1 MNTKSILFYTIVLI
15 SLNESSGFVP
25 GYPTKHIS
33 LSPEVKLPSTRSIPS
48 IKPLMFSSIPTTT
61 LNALKSS
68 ASSNDAP
75 STTNKLDSILSKL
88 TSAFPFFV
96 LGSAILGLTKPSTLQ
111 WTNQGTLISWMLA
124 SVMCATGLTLEK
136 KDFTNV
142 LSNDFAAV
150 PAGVLCQFM
159 IMPLAAWT
167 IGRSLLLPLPDYG
180 PSLFLGIAL
189 VGCSPGGTASNLVS
203 LIAKADVALSV
214 LLTSCSTI
222 LAAVVTPLLVKV
234 LVGNAIQ
241 VSGWTLCGATAR
253 VILLPVFMGMIVNA
267 KAPNLASKVS
277 RFTPFASVV
286 LVALICGGVVS
297 QNASMF
303 LSSKALLPLIVG
315 SVLMLH
321 CVGFTMGYFVPK
333 LGLKF
338 SEVTSRTISI
348 ETGMQNSALAVVLAR
363 SIGASPVASLP
374 GALSATVHSCLG
386 SILAGYWHSK
396 RKGDSTT
403 NSKDSK
409 DFTNSPEDDY
419 PELMI

>member
-1 MNTKSILFYTIVLI
+1 
-15 SLNESSGFVP
+15 
-25 GYPTKHIS
+25 
-33 LSPEVKLPSTRSIPS
+33 
-48 IKPLMFSSIPTTT
+48 
-61 LNALKSS
+61 
-68 ASSNDAP
+68 
-75 STTNKLDSILSKL
+75 
-88 TSAFPFFV
+88 
-96 LGSAILGLTKPSTLQ
+96 
-111 WTNQGTLISWMLA
+111 
-124 SVMCATGLTLEK
+124 MCATGLTLEK
-136 KDFTNV
+136 KDFTKV
-142 LSNDFAAV
+142 LSTDFAAV

-159 IMPLAAWT
+159 IMPLASWA

-214 LLTSCSTI
+214 ILTSCSTI
-222 LAAVVTPLLVKV
+222 LAAIVTPLLVKV

-241 VSGWTLCGATAR
+241 VSGWTLCEATAR
-253 VILLPVFMGMIVNA
+253 VILLPVLMGMIVNA
-267 KAPNLASKVS
+267 KLPNLSSKVS

-286 LVALICGGVVS
+286 LVSLICGGVVA

-321 CVGFTMGYFVPK
+321 IVGFVMGYFVPK

-396 RKGDSTT
+396 RKGDSAAD
-403 NSKDSK
+403 SPDRKDVI
-409 DFTNSPEDDY
+409 NRPEDDY
-419 PELMI
+419 PELLI